1 MIVWTE
7 GRAVVLELRPGTETR
22 IPVSRVPQ
30 AIEVLG
36 IGSIGRRRARA
47 QGSGLRLPSELLEA
61 DDATRAEASRMLQG
75 SASHAQLATQPKKQP
90 KKRRPR

>member
-22 IPVSRVPQ
+22 IPLSRVPQ
-30 AIEVLG
+30 VVEVLG
-36 IGSIGRRRARA
+36 IGSIRRRRASAEGRA
-47 QGSGLRLPSELLEA
+47 LRIPAELLEA

-75 SASHAQLATQPKKQP
+75 SASHARLATPPP

>member
-22 IPVSRVPQ
+22 IPLSRVPQ
-30 AIEVLG
+30 VVEVLG
-36 IGSIGRRRARA
+36 IGSIRRRRASAEGRA
-47 QGSGLRLPSELLEA
+47 LRIPAEL
-61 DDATRAEASRMLQG
+61 LQG
-75 SASHAQLATQPKKQP
+75 SASHARLATPQP

>member
-22 IPVSRVPQ
+22 IPLSRVPQ
-30 AIEVLG
+30 VVEVLG
-36 IGSIGRRRARA
+36 VGAIGRRRVLA
-47 QGSGLRLPSELLEA
+47 QRLGLRLPAELLEA

-75 SASHAQLATQPKKQP
+75 SASHARLATPTP
-90 KKRRPR
+90 KRRPKR